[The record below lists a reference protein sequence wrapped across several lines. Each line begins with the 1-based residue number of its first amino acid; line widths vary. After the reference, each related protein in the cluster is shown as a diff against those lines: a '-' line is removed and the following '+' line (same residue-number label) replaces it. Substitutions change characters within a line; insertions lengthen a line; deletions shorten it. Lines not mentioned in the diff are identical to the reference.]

1 MPPDDGD
8 VIRVLVADDHPVVR
22 SGLVGVLSSLGGF
35 EVVAVATDGHEA
47 VRETVLHQP
56 TSLSWTCTC
65 PAQTASPPSAGGP
78 GRAVRARVRAHDVRR
93 RRLALRRVRAGAHGY
108 LLKGA
113 EQEDIARAVR
123 AIAAGEAIFG
133 PGIARRVL
141 HRLTSPSNGATPN
154 PFPDPRRGEGL
165 QNPRVARLR
174 RRPPRSSP
182 EQLQVTPKTVSN
194 HVSNILTK
202 LRAADRTQAAML
214 ARDAGLGRAAAQD
227 PGRRDDRPSGRDGR
241 GP

>member
-47 VRETVLHQP
+47 VREAVLHRP
-56 TSLSWTCTC
+56 DVVLMDLHMPGSDGF
-65 PAQTASPPSAGGP
+65 TAIRELARVMPSA
-78 GRAVRARVRAHDVRR
+78 RVCVLTMYDDDDSLFA
-93 RRLALRRVRAGAHGY
+93 AVRAGAHGY

-133 PGIARRVL
+133 PGIAVRVL
-141 HRLTSPSNGATPN
+141 HQLTSPTSGASEN
-154 PFPDPRRGEGL
+154 PFPDLTARELEILELLATATPTAAIARALE
-165 QNPRVARLR
+165 VA
-174 RRPPRSSP
+174 
-182 EQLQVTPKTVSN
+182 PKTVSN

-214 ARDAGLGRAAAQD
+214 ARDAGLGRGARQD
-227 PGRRDDRPSGRDGR
+227 PGRPDDSPFGRDR
-241 GP
+241 GGP